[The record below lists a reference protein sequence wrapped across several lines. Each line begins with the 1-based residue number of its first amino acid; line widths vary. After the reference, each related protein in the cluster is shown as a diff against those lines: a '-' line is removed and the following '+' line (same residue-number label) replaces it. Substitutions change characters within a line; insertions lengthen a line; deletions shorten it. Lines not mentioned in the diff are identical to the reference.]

1 MVATRSSKQAAS
13 KKAKTRPANKGKVMN
28 ETKGKEYK
36 QPWVPGKRNFYKCK
50 LCSSFDIAH
59 EGGQVVK
66 AFPGSQYVYFLY
78 LLNWYTYIQSQ
89 HYCPAVGN
97 RHVSR

>member
-1 MVATRSSKQAAS
+1 
-13 KKAKTRPANKGKVMN
+13 MN